1 MQASYP
7 HLWTYVCP
15 HGKIHCKHGEY
26 IPRTHFILINKVHW
40 TMDLWTFYLKLWQ
53 KVNSQLKLVTFIFVI
68 MNNLYIKLILIISWY
83 KTISYKQH
91 KKLRLFM
98 YMNKSIIFQ
107 SFVKLWTS
115 CTNGSIY
122 VLIPKVKNKK
132 RETKSIFHIWLS
144 LTQNKASLSIEEKV
158 EVLKCIDFCFQ
169 H

>member
-53 KVNSQLKLVTFIFVI
+53 KVNSQLKLATFIFVI

-98 YMNKSIIFQ
+98 YMNKSINYLSIFCETLNFVYQ
-107 SFVKLWTS
+107 WIYLFSFQKSRIKKERQNQYSTFDYLWLKTKLL
-115 CTNGSIY
+115 C
-122 VLIPKVKNKK
+122 LLKK
-132 RETKSIFHIWLS
+132 R
-144 LTQNKASLSIEEKV
+144 
-158 EVLKCIDFCFQ
+158 
-169 H
+169 